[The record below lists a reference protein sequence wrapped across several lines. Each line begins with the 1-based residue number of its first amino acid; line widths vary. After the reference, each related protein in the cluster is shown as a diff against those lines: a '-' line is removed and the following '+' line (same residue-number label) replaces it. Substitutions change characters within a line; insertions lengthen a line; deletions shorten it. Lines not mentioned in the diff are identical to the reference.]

1 MPNFPDNFNQSPSSP
16 ARDRR
21 QRPKPNI
28 PRQPKTM
35 ASSTRPPVAPPPV
48 PEPIYEPPINFR
60 ENSPRLYGPCGTI
73 RYAQPDGECVSL
85 CVLEHCIDTF
95 FVALKSKADPPRIQA
110 ELVRILEPLGSG
122 EFGDVLLVEAPISAF
137 PADSINLDLPKG
149 AKDCLAALK
158 RLKTNSS
165 TETKETFLACQNS
178 RGQTHVRSASSKHT
192 AVVSSNTRSTGPSH
206 WLLGAWR
213 LETIP
218 SSAAHV

>member
-21 QRPKPNI
+21 QRTKPNI

-73 RYAQPDGECVSL
+73 RYAQPD
-85 CVLEHCIDTF
+85 
-95 FVALKSKADPPRIQA
+95 ALKSKADPPRIQA

-165 TETKETFLACQNS
+165 TETKETFLGTHGSTSLNNKFVRTHPNLILSIMSKQPRPNS
-178 RGQTHVRSASSKHT
+178 CTVCVIQTYCRC
-192 AVVSSNTRSTGPSH
+192 
-206 WLLGAWR
+206 
-213 LETIP
+213 
-218 SSAAHV
+218 